1 MISINRTGKTYVI
14 ALTPEN
20 SKEYNLIN
28 QLLDLEKKYK
38 RTSEEEHDY
47 WTIKPK
53 KASDVIEYTPEQY
66 KQLMEI
72 THSTEGE
79 QMTLESMGF
88 VPVIDDDELPFK

>member
-53 KASDVIEYTPEQY
+53 RA
-66 KQLMEI
+66 EI
-72 THSTEGE
+72 EGE
-79 QMTLESMGF
+79 QVTMESLGF
-88 VPVIDDDELPFK
+88 VPINDDELPFH